1 MPQFNLTAKVLDSLR
16 ISTPCFLFKPV
27 TLESFKDP
35 NREPRLVAESHSPFF
50 RRPSIPS
57 DVISKTTT
65 PHMLRP
71 FYRNADAFRF
81 DTRPLTV
88 AGLIAVYLAEVKKLS
103 IQL

>member
-1 MPQFNLTAKVLDSLR
+1 MPPLKMP
-16 ISTPCFLFKPV
+16 I

-35 NREPRLVAESHSPFF
+35 NLELRQVPKSHSPFF

-65 PHMLRP
+65 PRMLRP
-71 FYRNADAFRF
+71 SHRNADAFRF

-88 AGLIAVYLAEVKKLS
+88 AALIAVNLAEVRRTFHS
-103 IQL
+103 YTF